1 MCGIVGYIGEEIE
14 IVPFLIGGLRDLEY
28 RGYDSA
34 GVVFLDDGRLNVVK
48 TEGKVNRLLNKLEN
62 RNLIHRRSTL
72 GMGHTRWATHGAPSD
87 DNAHPLTDSSMD
99 FAVVHNGIIE
109 NHVELRRELQSDGY
123 NFVSDT
129 DTEVI
134 VYLVKKYYRGNLLDA
149 VRQAVKRLSGAFA
162 VGIVSRFELDKVIL
176 VRQGSPLVVGMGSGA
191 MYFASDVTPFLAY
204 TNEAVFLEEK
214 QIAVLTRGDVE
225 VMDYDGGAV
234 EWRSMRIEW
243 TPEMASKGGFEHY
256 MLKEIEEEGK
266 VVRETLEG
274 RVNLDGISLPELGGA
289 SVEHV
294 GRLFI
299 VACGTSY
306 YAGVLGKYLIEELVG
321 IPVEVEVASE
331 LRYRRFPVYR
341 NDMAMFISQSGETA
355 DTLASLRLFKDR
367 GIKTVSLVN
376 VRSSTID
383 RESDVTLYLRA
394 GPEIGVASTKAFVA
408 QLALL
413 YLIAFQWAK
422 EKNAL
427 DIREYASGLLKLPYQ
442 IEEILSGKETI
453 KGLAEK
459 YYSFRNF
466 LYLGRGFYYPIAMEG
481 ALKLKEI
488 SYIHAEAYP
497 AGEMKHGPI
506 ALIDEQMPVVA
517 VIPRG
522 YIYGKTLSNLEETL
536 ARKAPIVAVATA
548 GDSDIVRYT
557 DDVMWI
563 PRSMEIFA
571 PVLCI
576 VPLQLFA
583 YHVARLRGCEID
595 QPRNLAKSVTVE

>member
-1 MCGIVGYIGEEIE
+1 MCGIVGYIGEEID
-14 IVPFLIGGLRDLEY
+14 ILPFLIGGLRDLEY

-34 GVVFLDDGRLNVVK
+34 GVVFLDAGRLNVVK
-48 TEGKVNRLLNKLEN
+48 TEGKVNRLLQKLKD
-62 RNLIHRRSTL
+62 RGLMDRKSTL
-72 GMGHTRWATHGAPSD
+72 GMGHTRWATHGVPSD
-87 DNAHPLTDSSMD
+87 DNAHPLTDTSMA

-109 NHVELRRELQSDGY
+109 NHVELRRELQADGY
-123 NFVSDT
+123 DFASDT

-134 VYLVKKYYRGNLLDA
+134 VYLIKKYYDGDLLEA
-149 VRQAVKRLSGAFA
+149 VRCAVKRLKGAFA
-162 VGIVSRFELDKVIL
+162 VGIVSRFEPDRVVL
-176 VRQGSPLVVGMGSGA
+176 VRQGSPLVVGIGKGA
-191 MYFASDVTPFLAY
+191 MYFASDVNPFLTY
-204 TNEAVFLEEK
+204 TNEVIFLDEG
-214 QIAVLTRGDVE
+214 QIAVLSKDSVD
-225 VMDYDGGAV
+225 VMDYEGNRVG
-234 EWRSMRIEW
+234 WSTMRVEW

-274 RVNLDGISLPELGGA
+274 RVSSEGITLPEVSG
-289 SVEHV
+289 VEV
-294 GRLFI
+294 EKVRRVFV

-306 YAGVLGKYLIEELVG
+306 YAGVLGKYVIEELVG

-331 LRYRRFPVYR
+331 LRYRKFPVYP
-341 NDMAMFISQSGETA
+341 DDVAMFISQSGETA
-355 DTLASLRLFKDR
+355 DTLASLRLFKEK

-376 VRSSTID
+376 VRGSTID

-408 QLALL
+408 QLALI

-422 EKNAL
+422 HRNKA
-427 DIREYASGLLKLPYQ
+427 DVRQYASELLKLPYQ
-442 IEEILSGKETI
+442 IEQILSKKESI
-453 KGLAEK
+453 RRLAER
-459 YYSFRNF
+459 YYAYRNF
-466 LYLGRGFYYPIAMEG
+466 LYLGRGIYYPIAMEG

-517 VIPRG
+517 VIPKG
-522 YIYGKTLSNLEETL
+522 YIYNKTLSNLEETL
-536 ARKAPIVAVATA
+536 ARKAPILAVATS
-548 GDSDIVRYT
+548 GDEVIRRYT
-557 DDVMWI
+557 EDVMWI
-563 PRSMEIFA
+563 PESVEILA
-571 PVLCI
+571 PILSI

-583 YHVARLRGCEID
+583 YHVAKLRGCEID